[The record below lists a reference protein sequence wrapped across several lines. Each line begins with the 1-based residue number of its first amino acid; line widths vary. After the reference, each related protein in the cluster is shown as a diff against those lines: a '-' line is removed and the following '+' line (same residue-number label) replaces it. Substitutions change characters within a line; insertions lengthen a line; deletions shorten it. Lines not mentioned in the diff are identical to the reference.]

1 LSIKRAMKNIA
12 AYIARDDVVLDLN
25 VISKEQ
31 LFDSVDQHMH
41 MRHGVTKGQVAM
53 HLRNRERVGST
64 GLGKGIAI
72 PHARVKDLANV
83 RLGYFR
89 LKSPIAYEA
98 PDQKQ
103 VTDVFVLLVP
113 DQANQ
118 EHLDILATLCR
129 CVRDH
134 RFQQRMHGCKSV
146 EDVETLFEASV
157 H

>member
-1 LSIKRAMKNIA
+1 MKNIA

-31 LFDSVDQHMH
+31 LFDSVDQHMY
-41 MRHGVTKGQVAM
+41 MRHGVTRGQVAM

-64 GLGKGIAI
+64 GLGCGIAI
-72 PHARVKDLANV
+72 PHARVKDLPNV
-83 RLGYFR
+83 WLGYFR

-98 PDQKQ
+98 PDQQQ

-113 DQANQ
+113 EQANQ
-118 EHLDILATLCR
+118 EHLEILATLCR
-129 CVRDH
+129 CVGDH
-134 RFQQRMHGCKSV
+134 RFQQRIHDCESI
-146 EDVETLFEASV
+146 EDVETLFEAAV